1 MSTEAQMLQTR
12 SRTMSKL
19 WVTYRLRAPMIFSR
33 SLLAGWLLG
42 WLAGLLTCWLACLA
56 VLTSCL
62 SARKSTAITTDITT
76 ISIHIL
82 LSTATFAAIYSTL
95 ELDIMSNLVFY
106 YERRSSKS
114 TCIFYAQDAETF
126 FWLWVTSC
134 FIMSDFPLNN

>member
-1 MSTEAQMLQTR
+1 
-12 SRTMSKL
+12 
-19 WVTYRLRAPMIFSR
+19 MIFSS

-62 SARKSTAITTDITT
+62 SARKSTAITTDMTAM
-76 ISIHIL
+76 SIHIL
-82 LSTATFAAIYSTL
+82 LSTSTFVAIYSTL
-95 ELDIMSNLVFY
+95 ELDIISNLVFY

-126 FWLWVTSC
+126 FV
-134 FIMSDFPLNN
+134 IMSNLVFYYERFSFQQLTLRTIGVGLTSKVHLF

>member
-1 MSTEAQMLQTR
+1 
-12 SRTMSKL
+12 
-19 WVTYRLRAPMIFSR
+19 MIFSR

-56 VLTSCL
+56 EFTSCL
-62 SARKSTAITTDITT
+62 SARKSTAITTEIIT
-76 ISIHIL
+76 ISVDIL
-82 LSTATFAAIYSTL
+82 LSTSTVAAIYSTL

-126 FWLWVTSC
+126 F
-134 FIMSDFPLNN
+134 IMSNLVFYYERFSA

>member
-1 MSTEAQMLQTR
+1 
-12 SRTMSKL
+12 
-19 WVTYRLRAPMIFSR
+19 MIFSR

-56 VLTSCL
+56 ALTSWL
-62 SARKSTAITTDITT
+62 SARKSTAIITDITT

-82 LSTATFAAIYSTL
+82 LSTSTFAAIYNTL

-114 TCIFYAQDAETF
+114 TCFFFAQDAETSF
-126 FWLWVTSC
+126 
-134 FIMSDFPLNN
+134 FIMSNLVFYYERFSA